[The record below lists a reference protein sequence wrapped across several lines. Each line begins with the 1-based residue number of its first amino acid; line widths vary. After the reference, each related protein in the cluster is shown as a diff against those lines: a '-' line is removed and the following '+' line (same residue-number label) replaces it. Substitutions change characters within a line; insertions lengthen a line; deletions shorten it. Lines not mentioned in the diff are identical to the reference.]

1 MPPFLRGGPINN
13 FVGVSG
19 FGAVAA
25 IDPATGLQKWRY
37 QMVDMTTSG
46 ILTTASDLIFTGG
59 REGHF
64 MALDAADGRLLWKT
78 TLGFQIVNGPITYEV
93 DGAQYVASAAGNS
106 LSVFALRN

>member
-1 MPPFLRGGPINN
+1 
-13 FVGVSG
+13 
-19 FGAVAA
+19 
-25 IDPATGLQKWRY
+25 
-37 QMVDMTTSG
+37 MVDMTTSG